1 MERSVYDTGLA
12 AAECLFGEHPW
23 VSNAAF
29 SCGAA
34 GAEAAMGHESVPP
47 LPMHAPDLDAA
58 YVTVCKR
65 SIWKL
70 WALRGAAPHVRS
82 HQRVLALQKA
92 RGEVGAVLSQMGALC
107 AGMGSYSDVL
117 TSLGWKAECPGDGLT
132 FCSPAAL
139 SPLQLCC
146 SSLPCR
152 GYL

>member
-1 MERSVYDTGLA
+1 M
-12 AAECLFGEHPW
+12 
-23 VSNAAF
+23 
-29 SCGAA
+29 
-34 GAEAAMGHESVPP
+34 
-47 LPMHAPDLDAA
+47 
-58 YVTVCKR
+58 
-65 SIWKL
+65 
-70 WALRGAAPHVRS
+70 RS

-107 AGMGSYSDVL
+107 AGMGSYGDVL